1 MIVRIPKKDILHGNI
16 FQQMLLLLFPF
27 LLSYLLQQIY
37 GFVDNVVLGNFV
49 GKYGLAAVGGS
60 PTAIISIINN
70 CINGLTAAITV
81 MVAQNYGMG
90 NVQKVRD
97 SIKTG
102 MFVSVVGGGIIS
114 ITIIISAP
122 YLLKLMNTPQDT
134 YALSLTYMRIYFAS
148 LIPYFIYQSGMS
160 IFRALGDS
168 KRPLYFVLITAI
180 TKIVFDLIFAGIFKL
195 GVVGTSIATLLAHL
209 ICAIIV
215 LVIFQF
221 TSEIYQFS
229 IKDFGFEKEELQKIF
244 SIGFPFALQSMMFAI
259 PTTFVQKKLNDFGTD
274 AVAAFS
280 AYTNVDNLFWC
291 FSSAISTATIT
302 MAGQN
307 YGNKDIKRVRKIFY
321 WATFLEFIGAFIIGG
336 TFYLLGDKLLGLFT
350 SDIEVLS
357 LSKRMLNIV
366 SLTYVTYSL
375 IESVSSVA
383 KGCGDARPIMYIAI
397 ITILVPRILYILF
410 YPQIKPT
417 YPIFAYPLSWIIASI
432 VYAIYFFT
440 NRKFKV

>member
-1 MIVRIPKKDILHGNI
+1 MIFRMPKKDILHGSI

-37 GFVDNVVLGNFV
+37 GFVDNIVLGNFV
-49 GKYGLAAVGGS
+49 GKHGLAAVGGS

-90 NVQKVRD
+90 NIQKVRD

-114 ITIIISAP
+114 IAIIISAP

-397 ITILVPRILYILF
+397 MTILLPRIVYILF
-410 YPQIKPT
+410 YPQTKPT
-417 YPIFAYPLSWIIASI
+417 YPIFAYPLSWIIASV
-432 VYAIYFFT
+432 VYAVYFFT